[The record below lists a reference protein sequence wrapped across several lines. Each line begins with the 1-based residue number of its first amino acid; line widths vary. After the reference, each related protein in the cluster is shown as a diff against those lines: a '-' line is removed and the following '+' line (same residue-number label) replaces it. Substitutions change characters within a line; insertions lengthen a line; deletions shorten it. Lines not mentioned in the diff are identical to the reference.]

1 VSILELAARVQDS
14 LGIPQPLRAR
24 FLPYEALPGKYQDVR
39 HRVPDVSKA
48 KRLLG
53 FEARI
58 SLDEGLARSLVWHRA
73 KLERPGVAYA

>member
-1 VSILELAARVQDS
+1 

-53 FEARI
+53 FEARV
-58 SLDEGLARSLVWHRA
+58 SLDEGLARSLAWHQA
-73 KLERPGVAYA
+73 MLDGEGQAYA